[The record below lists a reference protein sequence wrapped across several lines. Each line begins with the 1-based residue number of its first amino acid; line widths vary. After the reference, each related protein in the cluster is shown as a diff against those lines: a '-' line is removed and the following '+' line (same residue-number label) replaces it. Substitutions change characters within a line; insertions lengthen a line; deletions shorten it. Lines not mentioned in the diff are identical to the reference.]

1 MSLGLETRLK
11 RKSDDMVLLE
21 IKKED
26 FESFSSA
33 VGLFRKEFLDIL
45 DASDRDSKEGRVKE
59 RFSLLE
65 IV

>member
-1 MSLGLETRLK
+1 MNIGLEAGLR
-11 RKSDDMVLLE
+11 RKSDDMVFLE

-26 FESFSSA
+26 FEAFSSA

>member
-1 MSLGLETRLK
+1 MSIGLEAGIR
-11 RKSDDMVLLE
+11 RKSDDMVTLE

-45 DASDRDSKEGRVKE
+45 DASERDSKEGRVKE
-59 RFSLLE
+59 RKSLLE

>member
-1 MSLGLETRLK
+1 MNIGLEAGLK
-11 RKSDDMVLLE
+11 RKSDDIVLLD
-21 IKKED
+21 IKED